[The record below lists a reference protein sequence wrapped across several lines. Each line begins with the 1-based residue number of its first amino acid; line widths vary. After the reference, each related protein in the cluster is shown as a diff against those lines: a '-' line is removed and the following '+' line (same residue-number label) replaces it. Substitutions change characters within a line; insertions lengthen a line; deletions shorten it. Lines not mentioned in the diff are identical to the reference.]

1 MNEERVQAL
10 TALEDRLG
18 WYFADIVL
26 LDNALTHRSFVNE
39 NTSLACRDNERLEF
53 LGDAVLELTVSD
65 MLMRKFPDHSEGQLS
80 KLRASVVNEQPLAE
94 LARRFGIGEHLLLGK
109 GEEGSGGRM
118 KPSLLANAFESVIAA
133 MYQDGGFDRTAAFIA
148 ELFEP
153 LIEEMDPS
161 KIYRDYKTAV
171 QETCQVLFREMPRY
185 TVISET
191 GPDHD
196 KRFETSLAI
205 GERVIATGTGRS
217 KKDAEQ
223 QAARTALEKLR
234 KIETAPAAAVAP
246 MYGKAPAPAPPS
258 AAGPAGALPT
268 AVGKPRESTPPGGA
282 TMHAEPGPPSPSERQ
297 G

>member
-1 MNEERVQAL
+1 MNEERIQAL

-18 WYFADIVL
+18 WYFADIAL

-39 NTSLACRDNERLEF
+39 NTALACRDNERLEF

-118 KPSLLANAFESVIAA
+118 KPSLLANAFESIIAA
-133 MYQDGGFDRTAAFIA
+133 MYQDGGFNRTVDFIA
-148 ELFEP
+148 RLFEP
-153 LIEEMDPS
+153 LIEKGDLS
-161 KIYRDYKTAV
+161 TIYKDYKTAA
-171 QETCQVLFREMPRY
+171 QEMCQVLFREVPRY

-196 KRFETSLAI
+196 KRFETNLVI
-205 GERVIATGTGRS
+205 GERVIATGAGRS
-217 KKDAEQ
+217 KKEAEQ
-223 QAARTALEKLR
+223 QAARIAMEKL
-234 KIETAPAAAVAP
+234 K
-246 MYGKAPAPAPPS
+246 
-258 AAGPAGALPT
+258 
-268 AVGKPRESTPPGGA
+268 
-282 TMHAEPGPPSPSERQ
+282 
-297 G
+297 

>member
-1 MNEERVQAL
+1 MNDERVQTL
-10 TALEDRLG
+10 MGLEERLG
-18 WYFADIVL
+18 WHFADIAL

-39 NTSLACRDNERLEF
+39 NTGLACRDNERLEF

-118 KPSLLANAFESVIAA
+118 KSSLLANAFESVIAA
-133 MYQDGGFDRTAAFIA
+133 MYQDGGFDRTAALIGQ
-148 ELFEP
+148 LFEP
-153 LIEEMDPS
+153 LIEDTDLS
-161 KIYRDYKTAV
+161 SIYRDYKTSV
-171 QETCQVLFREMPRY
+171 QEMCQLLFREMPRY
-185 TVISET
+185 MVISET

-196 KRFETSLAI
+196 KRFETSLVI

-223 QAARTALEKLR
+223 QAARIAMEKL
-234 KIETAPAAAVAP
+234 
-246 MYGKAPAPAPPS
+246 
-258 AAGPAGALPT
+258 
-268 AVGKPRESTPPGGA
+268 
-282 TMHAEPGPPSPSERQ
+282 Q
-297 G
+297 